1 MTLVEKIVSG
11 GQTGADR
18 AALLWAIDNHI
29 PHGGWCPRGR
39 RAEDGELSEV
49 FHLEETPSSGYAQ
62 RTEWNIR
69 DSDATVI
76 FSISRSLSGGSLLTQ
91 ELASKWKRPCI
102 RISRNGT
109 HDPAKVLNEFL
120 DQNFVRILNVAGP
133 RESTEPEVG
142 DFIAQVLSEALE
154 E

>member
-1 MTLVEKIVSG
+1 MQLVEKSVSG

-18 AALLWAIDNHI
+18 AALLWASDNHI

-39 RAEDGELSEV
+39 RAEDGELSPI

-76 FSISRSLSGGSLLTQ
+76 FSLSRSLAGGSLLTWD
-91 ELASKWKRPCI
+91 LAGKWKRPCI
-102 RISRNGT
+102 RISKNGT
-109 HDPAKVLNEFL
+109 QEPAKNLNDFL
-120 DQNFVRILNVAGP
+120 EQEFVRTLNIAG
-133 RESTEPEVG
+133 RKEESEPGIADCVTE
-142 DFIAQVLSEALE
+142 VLS
-154 E
+154 

>member
-1 MTLVEKIVSG
+1 MTLIEKLVSG

-18 AALLWAIDNHI
+18 SALLWAIENHI

-39 RAEDGELSEV
+39 LAEDGELAAV

-62 RTEWNIR
+62 RTEWNVR

-91 ELASKWKRPCI
+91 ELAAKWNRPWI

-109 HDPAKVLNEFL
+109 REPAKELNEFL

-133 RESTEPEVG
+133 RESTEPGVADFVTEVLTAAMEG
-142 DFIAQVLSEALE
+142 
-154 E
+154 